1 MITAYVYI
9 LRCADD
15 SYYVGSHRGDDL
27 EGRVSQHQN
36 GTFPDAYTSKR
47 RPVILV
53 WSERFSRFDD
63 AVAFERRIKGWSR
76 AKKEA
81 LIRGDFEALKLL
93 AKRPGA
99 RKKQALPSS

>member
-15 SYYVGSHRGDDL
+15 SYYVGSHRGVDL
-27 EGRVSQHQN
+27 AARVSQHQN
-36 GTFPDAYTSKR
+36 ATYPDAYTATR
-47 RPVILV
+47 RPVALV
-53 WSERFSRFDD
+53 WSERFSRIDD
-63 AVAFERRIKGWSR
+63 AVAFERRVKGWSR

-81 LIRGDFEALKLL
+81 LIRGDFDALQFL

-99 RKKQALPSS
+99 KAKLKPSP